1 MVTGFSA
8 DKVRIDAVVVG
19 ASAGAIEALNVLLP
33 ALPKAIRASVIVLV
47 HIPPNQ
53 PSLLVQLFGPR
64 SAPRVSEVIDKE
76 PVGTGTIWFAPP
88 NYHVLIE
95 RERSF
100 ALSLDEPVHFSRPS
114 IDVLFESA
122 ADAYGENLLALV
134 LTGASRDG
142 CSGAVHVQNRGGL
155 LFVQTPETAEA
166 PLLPRLTIAEAK
178 PDLVANLDQIAKTLV
193 QLIGEQTP

>member
-1 MVTGFSA
+1 MVTGLSP

-19 ASAGAIEALNVLLP
+19 ASAGAIDVLNVLLP
-33 ALPKAIRASVIVLV
+33 ALPAAIRASVVVLV
-47 HIPPNQ
+47 HIPPHQ
-53 PSLLVQLFGPR
+53 PSLLVELFAPR
-64 SAPRVSEVIDKE
+64 CAPRVAEVQDKE
-76 PVGTGTIWFAPP
+76 AVGAGKIWFAPP

-142 CSGAVHVQNRGGL
+142 CSGAVHVQRRGGL

-178 PDLVANLDQIAKTLV
+178 PNLVANVDQLAAMLV